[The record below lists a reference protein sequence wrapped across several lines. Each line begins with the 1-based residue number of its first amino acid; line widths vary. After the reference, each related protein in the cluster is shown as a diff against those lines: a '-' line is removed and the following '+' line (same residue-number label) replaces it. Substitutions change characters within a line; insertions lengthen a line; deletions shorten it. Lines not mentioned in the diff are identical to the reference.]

1 MGQNIMSCLGV
12 LIWHPFGVGKGV
24 LFRELFSFQRS
35 GIEGFHCISTR
46 CVHVSV

>member
-24 LFRELFSFQRS
+24 LFRDHSRGLE
-35 GIEGFHCISTR
+35 
-46 CVHVSV
+46 